1 MASEKLGATVENF
14 ASRLKRQL
22 KEQEIA
28 QSESAKASQ
37 ERQALLL
44 KAMTG
49 VRKALQ
55 EASKISLGERFS
67 FDLDISDWE
76 GWPRLELRLVDG
88 AAPDLLT
95 QSLIAIAND
104 SNGLGTLQLTMRS
117 GEILGTVHLR
127 DENEYS
133 RLPLL
138 LKKGLRTFLDVVS
151 NAVLNPTNLADTI
164 AGQTRALEGTE
175 EEIPGQS
182 LRDEDVFSEELYT
195 PDSNRAEIIDEPGLQ
210 YALTAKV

>member
-1 MASEKLGATVENF
+1 VASEKLGATVENF

>member
-1 MASEKLGATVENF
+1 
-14 ASRLKRQL
+14 
-22 KEQEIA
+22 
-28 QSESAKASQ
+28 
-37 ERQALLL
+37 
-44 KAMTG
+44 
-49 VRKALQ
+49 
-55 EASKISLGERFS
+55 
-67 FDLDISDWE
+67 
-76 GWPRLELRLVDG
+76 
-88 AAPDLLT
+88 
-95 QSLIAIAND
+95 
-104 SNGLGTLQLTMRS
+104 MRS